1 MKMSI
6 KALRSLISEAI
17 GQTSMSTQIFN
28 QLLQN
33 PKLNDFIVELVST
46 AKSDGKGNDIERFY
60 RDYIDDILQ
69 EIFRDRRKL
78 NDLLARS
85 VSEIL
90 DASHVFN
97 ASVHTPARLNIEPD
111 IDFIDVQN
119 VVLDGVVIDS
129 DVEIPESSDLVVDQI
144 FRALRR
150 AAMQRVQVTW
160 NLNRHPN
167 YDGAMIMYNV
177 NFVLPMLRSLQ
188 VELVRQKFDSLVSD
202 LLTT

>member
-46 AKSDGKGNDIERFY
+46 AKSDGKGNDIEQFY
-60 RDYIDDILQ
+60 RDYVDDILQ

-97 ASVHTPARLNIEPD
+97 ASVHAPARLNIEPD
-111 IDFIDVQN
+111 IEFIDVRN

-160 NLNRHPN
+160 NLNHHPN
-167 YDGAMIMYNV
+167 YDGAMIIYNV